1 MKKIILSFILVLII
15 NSTAAQKIERAF
27 AALEE
32 NKIDK
37 AIQLFEELIEKDNR
51 DIVAIIG
58 LTRARDKKNPTRSNK
73 AELSES
79 IDRLISQSPYFDFY
93 TESDKMYFKI
103 SSAFMIEIISLGPI
117 FSSI

>member
-1 MKKIILSFILVLII
+1 MKKIILSFILGLII

-51 DIVAIIG
+51 
-58 LTRARDKKNPTRSNK
+58 L
-73 AELSES
+73 
-79 IDRLISQSPYFDFY
+79 
-93 TESDKMYFKI
+93 
-103 SSAFMIEIISLGPI
+103 
-117 FSSI
+117 